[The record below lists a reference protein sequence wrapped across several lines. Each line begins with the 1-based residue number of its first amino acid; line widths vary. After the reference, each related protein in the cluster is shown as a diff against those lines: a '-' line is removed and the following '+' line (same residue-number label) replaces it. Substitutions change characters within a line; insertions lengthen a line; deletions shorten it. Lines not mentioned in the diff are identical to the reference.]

1 MYDQSRTVE
10 PDYQWR
16 PDGDSGGCH
25 LGAVDRP
32 PRAPVDARGRVGA
45 KGGRARRGCAE
56 GGGTMAV
63 IEADGWL
70 GGRGGYRRG
79 TRDARSDASGGGR
92 RGDPAGDA
100 GGGLG
105 GYRDAHPPPL
115 SPPGDGPAPV
125 SADEPERPT
134 PALVEALERH
144 LDARVEELADLRARL
159 TVVEEQVNWL
169 RTQVR
174 VQQRAPEGGDD
185 ASNRKLP

>member
-1 MYDQSRTVE
+1 MTSLELLNLITNGGPMAILGVAIWALLTGRLVPRWTHEAALAQKEAELAEVVRREAELWQLLKRTAG
-10 PDYQWR
+10 W
-16 PDGDSGGCH
+16 
-25 LGAVDRP
+25 
-32 PRAPVDARGRVGA
+32 VDAAAIVA
-45 KGGRARRGCAE
+45 ERATHVA
-56 GGGTMAV
+56 TQAAAV
-63 IEADGWL
+63 V
-70 GGRGGYRRG
+70 
-79 TRDARSDASGGGR
+79 
-92 RGDPAGDA
+92 
-100 GGGLG
+100 G

-159 TVVEEQVNWL
+159 TIVEEQVNWL